1 MLRFIK
7 RERIYI
13 WMVIFILGINLLSIG
28 HMRKK
33 DLQDKKSVSS
43 MTFKD
48 MGVTEEKVRLFFESK
63 KPSAIFFRYSL
74 FAGFL
79 MLMAGIV
86 MNTFFLFGKKKI
98 LPDKIPEKKFVSWGI
113 IDIVK
118 VAIIVI
124 FSGYILGAAGSLIL
138 QPPHFNMDVNL
149 RMMLGTFFIDI
160 IAGAVVL
167 YFVLVKY
174 REKLSSLGIAF
185 ENFYKNALYGI
196 TAYIFIMPILI
207 LVLIISMLF
216 LDAIGYKPPTQPVF
230 DMFFEE
236 KRSNVILFL
245 TIFVSI
251 LGPIIEEIFFR
262 GFLYNAV
269 KKRFGVLLGVLLSGA
284 LFSMLHTNIVGFLP
298 IMILGVLMAFLYE
311 ITGSLIASLSI
322 HILHNSIIVGFVFF
336 IKELLR

>member
-1 MLRFIK
+1 MI
-7 RERIYI
+7 
-13 WMVIFILGINLLSIG
+13 VFILGINLLSIG
-28 HMRKK
+28 HLCKK
-33 DLQDKKSVSS
+33 DIPDKKAISL

-48 MGVTEEKVRLFFESK
+48 MGVTEEKIRLFFESK

-86 MNTFFLFGKKKI
+86 MNIFFLFGKKKI
-98 LPDKIPEKKFVSWGI
+98 LPDKIPEKKSVSW
-113 IDIVK
+113 DIMDIARVT
-118 VAIIVI
+118 IIVI
-124 FSGYILGAAGSLIL
+124 FSGYILGVAGSLIFK
-138 QPPHFNMDVNL
+138 PSHFNMDVNL

-160 IAGAVVL
+160 IAGAVIV

-185 ENFYKNALYGI
+185 ESFYKNVLSGI
-196 TAYIFIMPILI
+196 AAYIFIMPILI
-207 LVLIISMLF
+207 LVLIVSMLS

-236 KRSNVILFL
+236 KRNSVILFL

-311 ITGSLIASLSI
+311 TTGSLIAPI
-322 HILHNSIIVGFVFF
+322 AVHIVHNSIIVGFVLF
-336 IKELLR
+336 IKELLK